1 MKGSMLLMVLAVPML
16 ASGCKAKTVQ
26 VDRPETLEQLKLCR
40 DGEAESKKLISAYEE
55 QIRKLEQLAG
65 GGGGGGGELV
75 VTIEG
80 EIKPARPGA
89 AQVAIDTKAAAVQSQ
104 NFIDIVQKS
113 RGAIQKCYEQALKK
127 DTNLQA
133 RTVTLNVSASF
144 SAAGQ
149 FQRTSFTP
157 VISEAFDQCMRGV
170 ASKWALPTSTQ
181 AMTFK
186 AQVSLTP
193 S

>member
-1 MKGSMLLMVLAVPML
+1 MKSSLLVVIALGAPVVLG
-16 ASGCKAKTVQ
+16 GCKAKKEL
-26 VDRPETLEQLKLCR
+26 VDRPETLEALKNCQNN
-40 DGEAESKKLISAYEE
+40 AEENKKLIASYEAE
-55 QIRKLEQLAG
+55 IRRLEQSAG
-65 GGGGGGGELV
+65 GGAAGELV

-80 EIKPARPGA
+80 EIKPPRPGA
-89 AQVAIDTKAAAVQSQ
+89 TQVAVDTKVAAAQSQ
-104 NFIDIVQKS
+104 SFIDVVQKS

-127 DTNLQA
+127 DTSLQA

-144 SAAGQ
+144 TAAGA
-149 FQRTSFTP
+149 FQRTSFSPT
-157 VISEAFDQCMRGV
+157 ISDAFDQCMRGV
-170 ASKWALPTSTQ
+170 ASKWSLPTSIQ

>member
-1 MKGSMLLMVLAVPML
+1 MKCSLTLVLVLA
-16 ASGCKAKTVQ
+16 AAAGCKAKTEM
-26 VDRPETLEQLKLCR
+26 VDRPETLDALKNCQRALD
-40 DGEAESKKLISAYEE
+40 DGNKLARTYEE
-55 QIRKLEQLAG
+55 QIRKLEQAGTG
-65 GGGGGGGELV
+65 GGAAGELI

-89 AQVAIDTKAAAVQSQ
+89 TQVAVDTKAAAAQSQ
-104 NFIDIVQKS
+104 NFIDLVQKS

-127 DTNLQA
+127 DTTLAA

-144 SAAGQ
+144 TATGQ

-157 VISEAFDQCMRGV
+157 VISETFDSCLRSIAG
-170 ASKWALPTSTQ
+170 KWTLPTSTQ